1 MYMHKQNM
9 WTIFRHENIHN
20 IILGKDDSLDS
31 SNGVTHAVV
40 LKLLEGLE
48 GRGHHVYTDN
58 YYTSPTLYEDLRR
71 LGFGA
76 CGTVR
81 VNRRGMP
88 EEMKAGLKK
97 GETISKQVDSS
108 MMALKWMDKR
118 PVTMP
123 TTIHDDSFV
132 TKKRRSRAVQDGQE
146 DILKPSVVEEYNKYM
161 GGVDKGDQLEAYYG
175 FSHRT
180 LKWWRRLFF
189 HLIEMAIVNAY
200 ILYLMTPCSGKRLTH
215 AQFRVELARGL
226 LMESVTPTHD
236 EQPRGPHPDPNPP
249 SHRLTGRHFPGK
261 LGLNPSGQ
269 LSRPDCIVC
278 SRKKGKGRKST
289 TYECKQ
295 CHLPMCV
302 VPCFELYHTRAN
314 PERYL

>member
-1 MYMHKQNM
+1 MYMYKQNM

-81 VNRRGMP
+81 VNCRGMP

-97 GETISKQVDSS
+97 WETISKQVDSS

-118 PVTMP
+118 PVTML

-132 TKKRRSRAVQDGQE
+132 TKKRRSRSVQDGQE
-146 DILKPSVVEEYNKYM
+146 DILYP
-161 GGVDKGDQLEAYYG
+161 Q
-175 FSHRT
+175 
-180 LKWWRRLFF
+180 WWRST
-189 HLIEMAIVNAY
+189 INAW
-200 ILYLMTPCSGKRLTH
+200 
-215 AQFRVELARGL
+215 VEWTKETSWRHT
-226 LMESVTPTHD
+226 MDFPT
-236 EQPRGPHPDPNPP
+236 
-249 SHRLTGRHFPGK
+249 
-261 LGLNPSGQ
+261 
-269 LSRPDCIVC
+269 
-278 SRKKGKGRKST
+278 
-289 TYECKQ
+289 
-295 CHLPMCV
+295 
-302 VPCFELYHTRAN
+302 VP
-314 PERYL
+314 